1 MEEQKTESNS
11 DFVEEKTFEKLEEI
25 NKDITKI
32 EQKLEAIP
40 NAEQLDMS
48 KYNRKQRRR
57 LQRAMIRDE
66 KVKQSKLEQKGNTFV
81 TRKEFVGLFQ
91 SAQKLRDR
99 LYFVDVLTAGIEKLL
114 ISKNII
120 TEEELK
126 TVIDEENEKAKQFQE
141 IQKSQKDYE
150 NRLKKCVELG
160 IDPNISII
168 GRQIY
173 EDSELALAD
182 KMRLAEEYK
191 LEILLK
197 IFKSQTENIKN
208 VDSRIQS

>member
-1 MEEQKTESNS
+1 MEQQKI
-11 DFVEEKTFEKLEEI
+11 DFPEDETLEKLEEI
-25 NKDITKI
+25 NQDITKI
-32 EQKLEAIP
+32 EQKLEEIP
-40 NAEQLDMS
+40 NTEQLDMS

-57 LQRAMIRDE
+57 LQRMMIKEE
-66 KVKQSKLEQKGNTFV
+66 KTKQNKLEQKGNTFV

-99 LYFVDVLTAGIEKLL
+99 LYFVDVLTAGLEKLL

-126 TVIDEENEKAKQFQE
+126 TIVDKENEKAKQFQE
-141 IQKSQKDYE
+141 IQNGEKDYE
-150 NRLKKCVELG
+150 NRLKKLVELG
-160 IDPNISII
+160 VDPNMSII

-173 EDSELALAD
+173 EDSELTLAD

-191 LEILLK
+191 LEVLLN
-197 IFKSQTENIKN
+197 IFKSQMGNMKN
-208 VDSRIQS
+208 NDSGIQS

>member
-1 MEEQKTESNS
+1 MEESKV
-11 DFVEEKTFEKLEEI
+11 DLVEDETLEKLEEI
-25 NKDITKI
+25 NQDITKL

-40 NAEQLDMS
+40 IAEQLDTS

-66 KVKQSKLEQKGNTFV
+66 KVKQNKLEQKGNTFV

-91 SAQKLRDR
+91 SMQKLRDR

-126 TVIDEENEKAKQFQE
+126 TVIEEENEKAKQFQE
-141 IQKSQKDYE
+141 IQQGEKDYE
-150 NRLKKCVELG
+150 NRLKKCVELK
-160 IDPNISII
+160 IDPNMTVI

-173 EDSELALAD
+173 EDPELAFAD
-182 KMRLAEEYK
+182 KMKLAEEYK
-191 LEILLK
+191 LEVLLN
-197 IFKSQTENIKN
+197 IFKSQMGNMKN
-208 VDSRIQS
+208 NDSGIQS

>member
-1 MEEQKTESNS
+1 MEESKV
-11 DFVEEKTFEKLEEI
+11 DLVEDETLEKLEEI
-25 NKDITKI
+25 NQDITKL

-40 NAEQLDMS
+40 IAEQLDTS

-66 KVKQSKLEQKGNTFV
+66 KVKQNKLEQKGNTFV

-91 SAQKLRDR
+91 SMQKLRDR

-126 TVIDEENEKAKQFQE
+126 TVIEEENEKAKQFQE
-141 IQKSQKDYE
+141 IQQGEKDYE
-150 NRLKKCVELG
+150 NRLKKCVELK
-160 IDPNISII
+160 IDPNMTVI

-173 EDSELALAD
+173 EDSELTLAD

-191 LEILLK
+191 LEVLLN
-197 IFKSQTENIKN
+197 IFKSQMGNMKN
-208 VDSRIQS
+208 NDSGIQS

>member
-1 MEEQKTESNS
+1 MEESKV
-11 DFVEEKTFEKLEEI
+11 DLVEDETLEKLEEI
-25 NKDITKI
+25 NQDITKI

-40 NAEQLDMS
+40 NSEQLDMS

-57 LQRAMIRDE
+57 LQRAMVRDE
-66 KVKQSKLEQKGNTFV
+66 KTKQNKLEQKGNTFV

-114 ISKNII
+114 ISKNLI

-126 TVIDEENEKAKQFQE
+126 NVIEEENEKAKQFQE
-141 IQKSQKDYE
+141 IQKGEKDYE
-150 NRLKKCVELG
+150 NRLKKCVELK

-173 EDSELALAD
+173 EDPELALAD
-182 KMRLAEEYK
+182 KMKLAEEYK

-197 IFKSQTENIKN
+197 IFNSQMENIKN
-208 VDSRIQS
+208 NDSGIQS